1 MPGGAGP
8 GPLTGHLGVNPQN
21 VAPNSA
27 HASLGLA
34 GNEVSDRS
42 GEKEETEET
51 EETEEAEG
59 TEEAESAQ
67 EAST

>member
-51 EETEEAEG
+51 EEAEG